1 MCVNRN
7 TQNGDCRLWCADL
20 SWLQLTASEG
30 VEGKFE
36 VQIRSVRE
44 RFIQTLCYET
54 LGLAVVTPLYGLAS
68 GQTTADS
75 LVLLL
80 AVSITCMAWAAV
92 HNTLFDLVESHLT
105 GRVASD
111 RPHGLRAVHALSH
124 EVSSIIVTTPVIM
137 LIGRFGFWH
146 ALLVD
151 IGLTMAYTVYAYAFH
166 MGFDALRPVQTAPVM
181 AFAGGA
187 VQHMRKSRGVHVMI
201 DGHGAPRLL
210 LEDQA
215 LLFKLLIDLPGAFGM
230 KAVAMPKLI
239 PTSTVS
245 ADIPRGIS
253 GYAMLN
259 ESHIS
264 FHAFPELGQVSIDF
278 YSCNCL
284 ADPRVIA
291 DILKS
296 SFCLAD
302 AEVHVQ
308 ERGLR
313 LPERTRAARME
324 SGAGWAAVRI

>member
-1 MCVNRN
+1 M
-7 TQNGDCRLWCADL
+7 
-20 SWLQLTASEG
+20 
-30 VEGKFE
+30 
-36 VQIRSVRE
+36 QIRSARE

-54 LGLAVVTPLYGLAS
+54 LGLAVVTPLYGLVT
-68 GQTTADS
+68 GQTTVNS

-92 HNTLFDLVESHLT
+92 HNTLFDVVDAHLT

-111 RPHGLRAVHALSH
+111 RPHGLRALHALSH
-124 EVSSIIVTTPVIM
+124 EVSSIVVSTPVIM
-137 LIGRFGFWH
+137 LIGGYGFWH

-151 IGLTMAYTVYAYAFH
+151 IGLTMAYTIYAYGFH
-166 MGFDALRPVQTAPVM
+166 MGFDALRPVQNAPVM
-181 AFAGGA
+181 AFAGSKA
-187 VQHMRKSRGVHVMI
+187 QHLRKSRGVHVMI
-201 DGHGAPRLL
+201 DGHGAPRWL

-230 KAVAMPKLI
+230 KAVAMPKLV
-239 PTSTVS
+239 PTSPISV
-245 ADIPRGIS
+245 DIPRGIS

-264 FHAFPELGQVSIDF
+264 FHAFPELGQVSIDL

-284 ADPRVIA
+284 AEPRVIA

-313 LPERTRAARME
+313 LPERARAARVE
-324 SGAGWAAVRI
+324 GGAGWAAAGV

>member
-1 MCVNRN
+1 
-7 TQNGDCRLWCADL
+7 
-20 SWLQLTASEG
+20 
-30 VEGKFE
+30 
-36 VQIRSVRE
+36 VQIRSARE
-44 RFIQTLCYET
+44 RFIQTLCYEA
-54 LGLAVVTPLYGLAS
+54 LGLAIVTPLYGLAT
-68 GQTTADS
+68 GQTTGNS

-80 AVSITCMAWAAV
+80 AVSIACMAWAAV
-92 HNTLFDLVESHLT
+92 HNTLFDLAEAYVT
-105 GRVASD
+105 DRVASE

-137 LIGRFGFWH
+137 LIGGYGFWH

-166 MGFDALRPVQTAPVM
+166 MGFDALRPVQNAPVM
-181 AFAGGA
+181 SIAGDA
-187 VQHMRKSRGVHVMI
+187 VQYLRKSRGVHVMI
-201 DGHGAPRLL
+201 DGFGAPRRL

-230 KAVAMPKLI
+230 TAVAMPKLV
-239 PTSTVS
+239 PTSAVS
-245 ADIPRGIS
+245 VDIPRGIS

-264 FHAFPELGQVSIDF
+264 FHAFPELGQVSIDL
-278 YSCNCL
+278 YSCNCS

-308 ERGLR
+308 VRGLR
-313 LPERTRAARME
+313 LPERARVARVVGSNRMQMVHE
-324 SGAGWAAVRI
+324 PSH